1 MMRPSIRMARPRFTI
16 VPIACIVA
24 ALLLV
29 PAVVIAEPQQKP
41 QPRIDPID
49 LAARIHALVNE
60 ERTKRKLPAL
70 AWNDRL
76 AAIAGTHSRDMA
88 ERDYVAHDS
97 PEGRRFTDRYRAGR
111 FECAIRVGNTIY
123 TGAEN
128 IALNH
133 LYNSVTVVNGKKIY
147 HWNSAGNIAH
157 RAVTNWMNSPG
168 HRRNILTPHWRN
180 EGIGVTVAPDNKVYV
195 TQNFC

>member
-1 MMRPSIRMARPRFTI
+1 LHFAI
-16 VPIACIVA
+16 
-24 ALLLV
+24 ALLLI
-29 PAVVIAEPQQKP
+29 PAIGFAEL
-41 QPRIDPID
+41 QPKLQPKIDPMD

-60 ERTKRKLPAL
+60 ERAKQKLPAL

-76 AAIAGTHSRDMA
+76 ATIAGKHSGDMA
-88 ERDYVAHDS
+88 ERHYVAHDS
-97 PEGRRFTDRYRAGR
+97 PEGRRFTDRYRAGG
-111 FECAIRVGNTIY
+111 FECGIRVGNTIY

-133 LYNSVTVVNGKKIY
+133 LYNSVTIVNGRRIY
-147 HWNSAGNIAH
+147 HWNSADTIAR

-168 HRRNILTPHWRN
+168 HRRNILTPQWKN
-180 EGIGVTVAPDNKVYV
+180 EGIGVTIAPDNKVYV